1 MLVISLTGPGQLGKI
16 VFDLRKVTRR
26 GSFKDTTDRYER
38 MYCQLR
44 LEYGSCARCVMERLG
59 EGEFVL

>member
-26 GSFKDTTDRYER
+26 GSIKDTTDMSECTVNCDWNMDR
-38 MYCQLR
+38 
-44 LEYGSCARCVMERLG
+44 ARCVMERLG